1 MIISMAWIGIIV
13 AAVID
18 FFNASDKMG
27 KGVDLAADISWAVMN
42 LLIAAY
48 AFLYYRSRW
57 GGFGVLCRIQH
68 GGRDVYWQ
76 DGDGAEPRC
85 HGYAPVLA
93 V

>member
-1 MIISMAWIGIIV
+1 MSPRDTRVAYDYIHAMAWVGIIV
-13 AAVID
+13 AAVIH

-57 GGFGVLCRIQH
+57 GGL
-68 GGRDVYWQ
+68 
-76 DGDGAEPRC
+76 RC
-85 HGYAPVLA
+85 WAACARCLWFWRSLPNTAWG
-93 V
+93 